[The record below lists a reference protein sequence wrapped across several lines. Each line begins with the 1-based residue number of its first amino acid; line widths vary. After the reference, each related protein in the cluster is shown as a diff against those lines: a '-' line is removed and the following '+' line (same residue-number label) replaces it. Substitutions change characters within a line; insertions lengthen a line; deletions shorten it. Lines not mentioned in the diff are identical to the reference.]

1 MMYDIILFEDF
12 FFMRPHEN
20 DKPAFSKNSAPGTV
34 FKNARFGSRKF
45 RLRVDE
51 RPKRRKKS
59 PFSRKY
65 QDRCGRN
72 LNSLRSKCFRAV
84 SRVKCRAKNG
94 LFPFPLFHFL
104 AVVSFLAR
112 PKPRIPFLGLSL
124 LRNSTETLASQART
138 LKVAVSTVPSDN
150 GISQI

>member
-1 MMYDIILFEDF
+1 MTLSYLKTSFSCVHTKTISRRFQKTPL
-12 FFMRPHEN
+12 RGP
-20 DKPAFSKNSAPGTV
+20 FSKMRV
-34 FKNARFGSRKF
+34 FGSRKF

-65 QDRCGRN
+65 QDRCGRD

-84 SRVKCRAKNG
+84 SRVKCRAKND
-94 LFPFPLFHFL
+94 LFPSPLFHFL
-104 AVVSFLAR
+104 ALVSFLAR
-112 PKPRIPFLGLSL
+112 PRPRILFLGLSL